1 MHIAPG
7 AFFTSPG
14 RIGRAC
20 LFGEA
25 RACRKSRLPLVTS
38 EASLPG
44 RRAARYMLSI
54 ITSQSG
60 AEPKRLGRW
69 PRSWPRSVDHARSHG
84 LHGTVVF
91 EAREA
96 WLDGVAH
103 SGQIIAHVDA
113 NR

>member
-25 RACRKSRLPLVTS
+25 WTCRKSRLPLVTS

-44 RRAARYMLSI
+44 HRAARYMLSI

-60 AEPKRLGRW
+60 AEPHQRSMCVKERLGRW

-103 SGQIIAHVDA
+103 SG
-113 NR
+113 